1 MGKSKAKSASQAI
14 LMPSLAQIT
23 DPNSPGEAPGGDHLL
38 QGPPL
43 PVESGQEQLVL
54 ALHDVALT
62 SARKCVTLAK
72 AIFWSVFMETMR
84 PVIFQMDS
92 WNSSRHI
99 GVRLRHDGQLV
110 MSVAPVLTFLMS

>member
-1 MGKSKAKSASQAI
+1 
-14 LMPSLAQIT
+14 MPFLAQIT
-23 DPNSPGEAPGGDHLL
+23 DPNSPGEAPPAIITCRD
-38 QGPPL
+38 

-54 ALHDVALT
+54 ALHDVALR

-84 PVIFQMDS
+84 PVIFQMHS
-92 WNSSRHI
+92 WNSSRHL

-110 MSVAPVLTFLMS
+110 MSVAPVLKFLMS

>member
-62 SARKCVTLAK
+62 SARKQEGRRKGGKEDRRTGGK
-72 AIFWSVFMETMR
+72 EDRRTEKQEER
-84 PVIFQMDS
+84 
-92 WNSSRHI
+92 
-99 GVRLRHDGQLV
+99 GQDCKR
-110 MSVAPVLTFLMS
+110 TREQEKRRRRG